1 MSSDTGTLSE
11 KAMRGFGS
19 QTLIVIG
26 IGVVNLIYF
35 SVMSRLLSKEDFGY
49 FAIIT
54 AITTILDEISSAGLG
69 SAVIQRKTIEK
80 DFFHCAFTLS
90 LLIGGFFTLVLF
102 LSAGGLSF
110 YYAGGSVLALGFRIM
125 SITFL
130 SHNITS
136 PIRALYIREM
146 RFLRYGSYQLATLIF
161 SCLTGIV
168 LAYKGIGFMAIVIA
182 STLAPLSL
190 AFILLF
196 INIKRLGV
204 CFNKT
209 YFSEIF
215 SYGGWLTASGIVRS
229 IYDQLDKLITTKWI
243 SISLLGAYNRP
254 VGFISQVSGQIN
266 GIFDTVLFPIL
277 STCQDDVTKMKR
289 SYLTCSELI
298 LVPAIIIAVSFILCS
313 HLIIIVF
320 LGEKWLDL
328 IPVFRIAS
336 LGMVFMFY
344 NRIGDCFFRS
354 LGIVKEYF
362 LVRVIVC
369 VLSVVSIYFGCKYG
383 IYGLAISVMIA
394 KFVESIVKTV
404 FFQLRLKFYYSEL
417 FKRIIKVGLLPL
429 LLLCISMALQIFDSS
444 VFSDVLSLSLFG
456 SLLAIFVKI
465 WPTILGDNF
474 NSYVINKIFK
484 RWI

>member
-1 MSSDTGTLSE
+1 MSKETGTLSE
-11 KAMRGFGS
+11 KALRGFSS

-69 SAVIQRKTIEK
+69 SAVIQRKTLEK
-80 DFFHCAFTLS
+80 DFFYSALTLS
-90 LLIGGFFTLVLF
+90 ILIGLFFTLALF
-102 LSAGGLSF
+102 LSADSLSLF
-110 YYAGGSVLALGFRIM
+110 YAGGSALTLGLRIM

-136 PIRALYIREM
+136 PLRALYIREM
-146 RFLRYGSYQLATLIF
+146 RFLRYGSFQLATLIF
-161 SCLTGIV
+161 SCLTGML
-168 LAYKGIGFMAIVIA
+168 LAYHGVGFMAIVIA

-190 AFILLF
+190 AIILLL
-196 INIKRLGV
+196 INYSKIGF

-215 SYGGWLTASGIVRS
+215 SYGGWLTASGVVRS

-243 SISLLGAYNRP
+243 PISLLGAYNRP
-254 VGFISQVSGQIN
+254 VGFVGQVSGQIN

-277 STCQDDVTKMKR
+277 SACQDDVTKMKK
-289 SYLTCSELI
+289 SYLLCSELV
-298 LVPAIIIAVSFILCS
+298 LVPALIISVSFILCS
-313 HLIIIVF
+313 HLIISVF

-328 IPVFRIAS
+328 VPVFRIAS

-362 LVRVIVC
+362 YVRVVVC
-369 VLSVVSIYFGCKYG
+369 ILSVASIYFGCKYG
-383 IYGLAISVMIA
+383 IYGLAVSVMIA
-394 KFVESIVKTV
+394 KFVESMVKTV
-404 FFQLRLKFYYSEL
+404 FFQIRLRFAYSE
-417 FKRIIKVGLLPL
+417 FFRSMIIVGALPVV
-429 LLLCISMALQIFDSS
+429 LLCILMALQIYGQS
-444 VFSDVLSLSLFG
+444 VFYDVVSLTLFWG
-456 SLLAIFVKI
+456 LLAIFVKI
-465 WPTILGDNF
+465 RPTILGNNF
-474 NSYVINKIFK
+474 NTYVINKYFK